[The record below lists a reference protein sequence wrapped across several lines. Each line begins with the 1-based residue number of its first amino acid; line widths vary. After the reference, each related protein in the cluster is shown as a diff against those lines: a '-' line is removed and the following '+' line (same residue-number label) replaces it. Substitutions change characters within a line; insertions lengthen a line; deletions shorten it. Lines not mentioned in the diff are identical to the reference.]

1 MVTPS
6 WLETLHL
13 LLLYFRI
20 SHNTLNCCL
29 VSLKMHIPKS
39 IGRGGEEGEGE
50 VGAEQIVLWEFEN
63 SHLRVELC
71 PVTNQVAFYSAHVR
85 PNGNKLDFQNVS
97 SQNESGV
104 YQCVAENPHGMIVSY
119 TAVRVRGKHLENC
132 VYNLTSSPITKLD
145 FFFILSWIN
154 FWLKKSLPFSLWK
167 FYKQFAAVSN
177 LPIASK
183 TRDFPD
189 NVHVKTTNRLDSL
202 FTN

>member
-1 MVTPS
+1 
-6 WLETLHL
+6 
-13 LLLYFRI
+13 
-20 SHNTLNCCL
+20 
-29 VSLKMHIPKS
+29 MHIPKS
-39 IGRGGEEGEGE
+39 TGRGGEEGEGE
-50 VGAEQIVLWEFEN
+50 VGAELIVLWEFEN
-63 SHLRVELC
+63 SQLRVELC

-97 SQNESGV
+97 SQQDSGV
-104 YQCVAENPHGMIVSY
+104 YQCVAENPHGIIVSY

-167 FYKQFAAVSN
+167 FYKQFAAVRN

-183 TRDFPD
+183 TREFPD

>member
-1 MVTPS
+1 MVTLS
-6 WLETLHL
+6 WLDNLQL

-50 VGAEQIVLWEFEN
+50 VGAELIVLWEFEN
-63 SHLRVELC
+63 SQLRVELC

-119 TAVRVRGKHLENC
+119 TVVKVRRKHLENC
-132 VYNLTSSPITKLD
+132 IYTIEPSFPYY
-145 FFFILSWIN
+145 
-154 FWLKKSLPFSLWK
+154 KSRLFLCFK
-167 FYKQFAAVSN
+167 MNQFLIKELA
-177 LPIASK
+177 IFK
-183 TRDFPD
+183 
-189 NVHVKTTNRLDSL
+189 VKML
-202 FTN
+202 

>member
-1 MVTPS
+1 MVTLS
-6 WLETLHL
+6 WLETLQL

-63 SHLRVELC
+63 SQLRVELC

-97 SQNESGV
+97 SQQDSGV
-104 YQCVAENPHGMIVSY
+104 YQCVAENPHGIIVSY
-119 TAVRVRGKHLENC
+119 TAVRVGGKHLENC
-132 VYNLTSSPITKLD
+132 VYNLNSSPITKVD
-145 FFFILSWIN
+145 FFFILRWIN
-154 FWLKKSLPFSLWK
+154 FW
-167 FYKQFAAVSN
+167 
-177 LPIASK
+177 
-183 TRDFPD
+183 
-189 NVHVKTTNRLDSL
+189 
-202 FTN
+202 

>member
-1 MVTPS
+1 MVTLS
-6 WLETLHL
+6 WLETLQL

-39 IGRGGEEGEGE
+39 IGRGGEAGGGE

-63 SHLRVELC
+63 SQLRVELC

-132 VYNLTSSPITKLD
+132 VYNLTSSPITKVD
-145 FFFILSWIN
+145 
-154 FWLKKSLPFSLWK
+154 FSLWK
-167 FYKQFAAVSN
+167 FYKQFTAVRN

-189 NVHVKTTNRLDSL
+189 NVHVKTINRLESL
-202 FTN
+202 HNLMSTLMD

>member
-1 MVTPS
+1 
-6 WLETLHL
+6 
-13 LLLYFRI
+13 
-20 SHNTLNCCL
+20 
-29 VSLKMHIPKS
+29 MHIPKS

-63 SHLRVELC
+63 SQLRVELC

-132 VYNLTSSPITKLD
+132 VYNLTSSPITNVD
-145 FFFILSWIN
+145 
-154 FWLKKSLPFSLWK
+154 FSLWK
-167 FYKQFAAVSN
+167 FYKQFTAVRN

-189 NVHVKTTNRLDSL
+189 NVHVKTINRLESL
-202 FTN
+202 HNLMSTLMD